1 MVKGLL
7 FRVGEDWYFLFVL
20 GVLMATISFMMDLIV
35 FRLYEGKEGAAASP
49 VLGENLKTGESR
61 GAAEASSLPAFLL
74 QPTGG
79 CTKKLV
85 IIWCS
90 STSHGPSTLWPWQL
104 SPPALPTASHPIQEV
119 SGDPWDSPNPPRC
132 RELLKLGD
140 PHPQNLEPTNLGVL
154 KNGSPPKLG
163 DLKRGIY
170 KTWSPQNLELSKL
183 GAFKAWSSPHLEP
196 PVLGGLSNL
205 GPPPQL
211 RALLPH
217 QGSGIPELKTI
228 LSGVELEEYLAIKN
242 FGAKVVGLTC
252 TLSAGSTVFL
262 GKLVSREFQQ
272 EFQHRLNAEAAQHCV
287 LSMSPGSLCSP
298 LLHGCSLSGEDADCS
313 DKGV

>member
-1 MVKGLL
+1 MLKYLSWTIYPVALAAFSTGFANSITPHSGGEWGPLGLP
-7 FRVGEDWYFLFVL
+7 
-20 GVLMATISFMMDLIV
+20 
-35 FRLYEGKEGAAASP
+35 K
-49 VLGENLKTGESR
+49 
-61 GAAEASSLPAFLL
+61 
-74 QPTGG
+74 
-79 CTKKLV
+79 
-85 IIWCS
+85 
-90 STSHGPSTLWPWQL
+90 PSTVQGTPKTWRP
-104 SPPALPTASHPIQEV
+104 LP
-119 SGDPWDSPNPPRC
+119 
-132 RELLKLGD
+132 
-140 PHPQNLEPTNLGVL
+140 PQNLEPTNLRVL

-163 DLKRGIY
+163 DLKCGIY

-272 EFQHRLNAEAAQHCV
+272 EFQHRLSTEAAQHCV

>member
-1 MVKGLL
+1 M
-7 FRVGEDWYFLFVL
+7 W
-20 GVLMATISFMMDLIV
+20 
-35 FRLYEGKEGAAASP
+35 
-49 VLGENLKTGESR
+49 NL
-61 GAAEASSLPAFLL
+61 
-74 QPTGG
+74 
-79 CTKKLV
+79 
-85 IIWCS
+85 
-90 STSHGPSTLWPWQL
+90 
-104 SPPALPTASHPIQEV
+104 
-119 SGDPWDSPNPPRC
+119 
-132 RELLKLGD
+132 
-140 PHPQNLEPTNLGVL
+140 QNLEPTKFGTL
-154 KNGSPPKLG
+154 
-163 DLKRGIY
+163 
-170 KTWSPQNLELSKL
+170 KTWSLQSLELSTL
-183 GAFKAWSSPHLEP
+183 GAPSTW
-196 PVLGGLSNL
+196 
-205 GPPPQL
+205 GPLQSWTPPQL

-272 EFQHRLNAEAAQHCV
+272 EFQHRLSTEAAQHCV

>member
-1 MVKGLL
+1 MLKYLSWTIYPVALAAFSTGFANSITPHSGGEWGPLGLP
-7 FRVGEDWYFLFVL
+7 
-20 GVLMATISFMMDLIV
+20 
-35 FRLYEGKEGAAASP
+35 K
-49 VLGENLKTGESR
+49 
-61 GAAEASSLPAFLL
+61 
-74 QPTGG
+74 
-79 CTKKLV
+79 
-85 IIWCS
+85 
-90 STSHGPSTLWPWQL
+90 PSTVQGTPKTWR
-104 SPPALPTASHPIQEV
+104 PP
-119 SGDPWDSPNPPRC
+119 
-132 RELLKLGD
+132 
-140 PHPQNLEPTNLGVL
+140 
-154 KNGSPPKLG
+154 PPKLG
-163 DLKRGIY
+163 TYKSRSPQKWESPKTWGPQTWNLQNMEPTKFGTL
-170 KTWSPQNLELSKL
+170 KTWSLQSLELSTL
-183 GAFKAWSSPHLEP
+183 GAPSIWGPLQSWT
-196 PVLGGLSNL
+196 
-205 GPPPQL
+205 PPPQL

>member
-1 MVKGLL
+1 MGVPQN
-7 FRVGEDWYFLFVL
+7 L
-20 GVLMATISFMMDLIV
+20 GTSNVEFT
-35 FRLYEGKEGAAASP
+35 KHGAH
-49 VLGENLKTGESR
+49 K
-61 GAAEASSLPAFLL
+61 
-74 QPTGG
+74 
-79 CTKKLV
+79 
-85 IIWCS
+85 IWNS
-90 STSHGPSTLWPWQL
+90 
-104 SPPALPTASHPIQEV
+104 
-119 SGDPWDSPNPPRC
+119 
-132 RELLKLGD
+132 
-140 PHPQNLEPTNLGVL
+140 QNLEPSKPGALH
-154 KNGSPPKLG
+154 
-163 DLKRGIY
+163 
-170 KTWSPQNLELSKL
+170 TWSPQYL
-183 GAFKAWSSPHLEP
+183 GASPILD
-196 PVLGGLSNL
+196 
-205 GPPPQL
+205 PPPQL